1 LIDDFFNEV
10 ERILGARGVG
20 TTVVEVEETRGSE

>member
-10 ERILGARGVG
+10 ERVLTEQGIPF
-20 TTVVEVEETRGSE
+20 EVIEDKGGEQS